1 MEEGAAAQPGDHD
14 DLPSTMDERCVSRG
28 QAHATLNAL
37 GSPLRDARL
46 QGRAEEAGMAV
57 ERLKRL
63 KDLVDQLERLPA
75 SPDRDR
81 VLAEVRS
88 RAVDV
93 DTGVT
98 PRAMLPLR
106 EPTPPPF
113 PPKPQPKRYR
123 QGALT
128 RAPSPARP
136 VQPARPALAR
146 TATDD
151 LGMLLW
157 DDRLSLEDSP
167 ELAPLPHASKNPDGG
182 VPPWAL
188 GLRG

>member
-1 MEEGAAAQPGDHD
+1 M
-14 DLPSTMDERCVSRG
+14 
-28 QAHATLNAL
+28 
-37 GSPLRDARL
+37 
-46 QGRAEEAGMAV
+46 

-75 SPDRDR
+75 SPHRDR

-98 PRAMLPLR
+98 PRAMLPVR
-106 EPTPPPF
+106 EPTPPP
-113 PPKPQPKRYR
+113 PAPKPRPQPYR
-123 QGALT
+123 PAAVT
-128 RAPSPARP
+128 RRP
-136 VQPARPALAR
+136 LQPAPPVPAPA
-146 TATDD
+146 DD
-151 LGMLLW
+151 LGELLW

-167 ELAPLPHASKNPDGG
+167 ELPDGS
-182 VPPWAL
+182 VPPWTL

>member
-1 MEEGAAAQPGDHD
+1 
-14 DLPSTMDERCVSRG
+14 
-28 QAHATLNAL
+28 
-37 GSPLRDARL
+37 
-46 QGRAEEAGMAV
+46 MAV

-106 EPTPPPF
+106 EPTPPPLA
-113 PPKPQPKRYR
+113 PKPRPARYR
-123 QGALT
+123 PGAIT
-128 RAPSPARP
+128 RTPQAARP

-146 TATDD
+146 AAADD
-151 LGMLLW
+151 LGVLLW
-157 DDRLSLEDSP
+157 DDRLSLEDSF
-167 ELAPLPHASKNPDGG
+167 ELAPLPHAPRNPDGG
-182 VPPWAL
+182 VSPWAF